1 MNYYEL
7 THSYKHDKRGVVLNT
22 KVPYQIDFK
31 HLSYKKSSPVI
42 IEDCNEI
49 VGIHKLPPIFEKRQI
64 HPAAT
69 SIWSQAAYNVLK
81 PLIKNSIEYEVQLF
95 FEGLTFYFV
104 LPFQYVIQEGAI
116 PDAKLIRKVLPSE
129 VNFFSIE
136 SSGGIFVTEAFKSCV
151 ETHKFKGFNFSL
163 VKEVSPY

>member
-1 MNYYEL
+1 MNYYKL
-7 THSYKHDKRGVVLNT
+7 THSHKHDKRGVVLNT

-69 SIWSQAAYNVLK
+69 SIWSQAAYNVLR
-81 PLIKNSIEYEVQLF
+81 PLIKNSIEYEIQLF
-95 FEGLTFYFV
+95 FEGITFYFV

-116 PDAKLIRKVLPSE
+116 PDAKLIRKVLPPE
-129 VNFFSIE
+129 INFFSVKSKGSIFVSEVFKHLIE
-136 SSGGIFVTEAFKSCV
+136 S
-151 ETHKFKGFNFSL
+151 HKFKGFNFYL
-163 VKEVSPY
+163 LEEVNN